1 MSENPAAADE
11 APRKTSVKDLAERF
25 GGSVQ
30 TRPPASMSASAPKDS
45 GFKVC
50 NGIHVSS
57 QDDREYRALTLPNK
71 LEVLLVHDA
80 SADKGS
86 AALDV
91 NVGHFKDPAEFP
103 GLAHFCEHMLFLGTE
118 KYPDESEYNQYLN
131 QHGGAAHFPALC
143 WSSALD

>member
-1 MSENPAAADE
+1 MS
-11 APRKTSVKDLAERF
+11 
-25 GGSVQ
+25 
-30 TRPPASMSASAPKDS
+30 SASSVDVEK
-45 GFKVC
+45 
-50 NGIHVSS
+50 SS
-57 QDDREYRALTLPNK
+57 SDQREYRHIELPNG
-71 LEVLLVHDA
+71 LRCVLA
-80 SADKGS
+80 SDSSTEKSS

-91 NVGHFKDPAEFP
+91 NVGHFSDLEDVA